1 MPNFSAVTKQTERRK
16 SFECTT
22 ETYQVLPT
30 ESSAHTMPQMQLF
43 GNNNFGGNNF
53 GNQDF

>member
-22 ETYQVLPT
+22 ETNQVLPT